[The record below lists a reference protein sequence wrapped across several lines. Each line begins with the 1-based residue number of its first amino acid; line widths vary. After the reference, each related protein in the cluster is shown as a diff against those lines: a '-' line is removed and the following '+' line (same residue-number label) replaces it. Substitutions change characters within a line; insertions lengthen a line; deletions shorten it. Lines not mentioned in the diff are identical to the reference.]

1 MTPYLIRL
9 QLEQGITLVAKVDLG
24 LPGDPPDVRWE
35 YAEVDGERLDPI
47 EFEQREGYD
56 LDELEEGAIE
66 AAQNMSD
73 DDAEVV
79 NASG

>member
-9 QLEQGITLVAKVDLG
+9 HPEDGITLVAKVDLG

-56 LDELEEGAIE
+56 LDEMEEFAIE
-66 AAQNMSD
+66 AAQNMGE